1 MINTIIQGRM
11 LVFVQQVNVLLY
23 YVRKLPLVGE
33 KIPYRLYGET
43 DIKKAIGAIPVVF
56 SVIGAF
62 VGTFLYFLLMIKLPA
77 NWIQGFWEKEG
88 IFVDQKA
95 VMVYLF
101 LIFSFLPGSFLVSNL
116 TEGAKKDY
124 VLLHVMRIP
133 AAQHYRSKM
142 VLKGVKDTICFLVPL
157 LWFGFGAESA
167 LFVVS
172 LFFTRYIGHAGILQH
187 YRHSEKKGKK
197 VFWKS
202 LGKTFLMFGIILALG
217 YGVAAA
223 VPRLFFD
230 RYVMAEVVVFL
241 SFTLVGMFCF
251 SKVWKYGGYTIF
263 AKKMVSLKDFL
274 EQDDAV
280 KEARA
285 ADVQIQ
291 DKDISKEELRSR
303 KYEGKEGYD
312 YLNAIFFE
320 RHKRIV
326 SRAVKSRI
334 IIILAVG
341 LIGAVALLFVG
352 EQMKQKT
359 FEAMTQMMP
368 VMVFVMYLEST
379 GGRICKAMFFNCDIS
394 LLKYGYY
401 READAILKNF
411 KIRLRKLLM
420 LDAVPAAIICGM
432 ILLWTLLC
440 GEILAVWKVI
450 PLMAGSLLLSAFF
463 CLFHLFMYYITQ
475 PYTEEKTVKS
485 PIFSVVNAL
494 VYFGCYLCLQIQT
507 GSWLF
512 TLGVLAVTIIFIPL
526 SYFCVFRFAPKTFK
540 IR

>member
-172 LFFTRYIGHAGILQH
+172 LFFTRYIGRAGILQH

-303 KYEGKEGYD
+303 KYEEKEGYD

-334 IIILAVG
+334 IIILAVE

-440 GEILAVWKVI
+440 GEILAVWKAI